1 MGIAADIALIL
12 VAALIG
18 GLVAH
23 RLGLPLIVG
32 YILAGI
38 LVGPHTIG
46 PTVLGIHDIELLAEI
61 GVALLLFALGLEV
74 SFRDLKP
81 VRGIALIGTPIQLV
95 LTIAFGYGVGR
106 GLLGLEHQ
114 PAIWFGALLSLSS
127 TMVVLKTLMAEGVLG
142 TLASR
147 AMIGILLVQDL
158 AVVPMLILL
167 PQVADLESGLPQVG
181 RAALQAAVFLVAMIV
196 VGTKLMPALLR
207 TIARWKSRELFLVAV
222 VTLGLGVGYGTY
234 LFGLSFAF
242 GAFVA
247 GMVLGGSEFSHQ
259 ALGEIIPLRDVFGL
273 LFFAS
278 AGMLFDPTFL
288 VENLSRVTISVTAV
302 VVGKAVIFGLLARAF
317 GYGNAAP
324 LIIALGLSQV
334 GEFSFVLAREGL
346 RAGFLTQD
354 HYSLALTT
362 ALATMTLTPFL
373 QRAAPPLYRLQ
384 RRWFSARE
392 PVRTF
397 GLPEEGL
404 KDHVVVVGYGRTGQA
419 AGEVMKLTGVPFVV
433 IDSDHGN
440 VETCVAAGGRAIWGD
455 AIFGTVL
462 AAAGVG
468 RARLLLVTIPDAAGI
483 RTVVQQA
490 RAIRP
495 DIAIVV
501 RALFREHLEEL
512 HGLGVHEVV
521 QPEFEAGLEMVR
533 QVLAQFGYSPADILR
548 YSNAVHRELYRP
560 FLERR
565 EFGEDLRTL
574 AELRKAARGLEIEWV
589 PLPEASALAG
599 RSLGEAEVR
608 KRTGASV
615 VVIRNADGV
624 HPNPSPTYE
633 FRAGDLIGILGTE
646 EQRGRARA
654 LIETG
659 RPEPGGD
666 SFSD

>member
-1 MGIAADIALIL
+1 VGIATDIALIL
-12 VAALIG
+12 VAALLG

-23 RLGLPLIVG
+23 RLGLPLIIG
-32 YILAGI
+32 YILAGV
-38 LVGPHTIG
+38 LVGPYTIG

-81 VRGIALIGTPIQLV
+81 VRGIALIGTPIQIG

-106 GLLGLEHQ
+106 GLLGLEHE
-114 PAIWFGALLSLSS
+114 PSIWFGALLSLSS

-147 AMIGILLVQDL
+147 AMIGILVVQDL
-158 AVVPMLILL
+158 AIVPMLILL
-167 PQVADLESGLPQVG
+167 PKISDLESGLPQIG
-181 RAALQAAVFLVAMIV
+181 RAALQAVVFLVAMIV

-278 AGMLFDPTFL
+278 AGMLFDPMFA
-288 VENLSRVTISVTAV
+288 VENLSRVAVSVIAV
-302 VVGKAVIFGLLARAF
+302 VLGKALIFGLLARAF

-334 GEFSFVLAREGL
+334 GEFSFVLAREGF
-346 RAGFLTQD
+346 RAGFLSQD
-354 HYSLALTT
+354 LYSLALTT
-362 ALATMTLTPFL
+362 ALVTMALTPFL
-373 QRAAPPLYRLQ
+373 QRAAPPLHRLQ
-384 RRWFSARE
+384 QRWFPARE
-392 PVRTF
+392 PVRTIS
-397 GLPEEGL
+397 LPEEGL
-404 KDHVVVVGYGRTGQA
+404 RDHVAVVGYGRTGQA
-419 AGEVMKLTGVPFVV
+419 AGEVMKLTGLPFVV

-440 VETCVAAGGRAIWGD
+440 VERCTAAGGHAIWGD
-455 AIFGTVL
+455 ATLGTVL
-462 AAAGVG
+462 AAAHVG

-490 RAIRP
+490 RELRP
-495 DIAIVV
+495 DIPIVV
-501 RALFREHLEEL
+501 RALFREHLDEL
-512 HGLGVHEVV
+512 HDLGVHEVV

-533 QVLAQFGYSPADILR
+533 QVLARFGYSPTDILR
-548 YSNAVHRELYRP
+548 YSDAVHRELYRP
-560 FLERR
+560 FLERQ
-565 EFGEDLRTL
+565 ESGEDLQTL
-574 AELRKAARGLEIEWV
+574 AGLRKAVRGLEIEWIS
-589 PLPEASALAG
+589 LPAASDLLG
-599 RSLGEAEVR
+599 RSLADADLR
-608 KRTGASV
+608 KRCGASI
-615 VVIRNADGV
+615 VVIRDAEGVV

-633 FRAGDLIGILGTE
+633 FRMGDVVGILGTE
-646 EQRGRARA
+646 EQRGQARE
-654 LIETG
+654 LIE
-659 RPEPGGD
+659 GGPAPPAPA
-666 SFSD
+666 